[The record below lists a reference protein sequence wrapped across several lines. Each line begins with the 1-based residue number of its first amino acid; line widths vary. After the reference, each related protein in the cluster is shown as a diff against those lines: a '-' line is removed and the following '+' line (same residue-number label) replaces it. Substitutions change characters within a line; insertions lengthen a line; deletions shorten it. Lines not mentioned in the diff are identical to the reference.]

1 MHFMKNIAI
10 IPARSGSKRLPN
22 KNIML
27 LGGIP
32 LMAHSILEAKKY
44 PNIIDEIYVSTD
56 DNQIKEIA
64 LAFGVQVIDRPEEIS
79 GDLAPTVTALKHVL
93 ELISHHV
100 DNVFLL
106 QPTNPMRPDNLI
118 SDAYSLFQN
127 HQTDSLMTVSQN
139 HHKLGKISN
148 NEFLPYNYA
157 IGQRSQDLEPL
168 YYENGLLYIIASQLI
183 LQEKIM
189 GEKPFPMIVNHPY
202 AYVDIDTQDDFDF
215 AEYLFNKSKN
225 NL

>member
-32 LMAHSILEAKKY
+32 LMVHSILEAKKY
-44 PNIIDEIYVSTD
+44 PKIIDEIYVSTD
-56 DNQIKEIA
+56 DNQIKQIA
-64 LAFGVQVIDRPEEIS
+64 LSFGAKVIDRPAHLS
-79 GDLAPTVTALKHVL
+79 GDLEPTVTALKHVL
-93 ELISHHV
+93 ESISYPV

-106 QPTNPMRPDNLI
+106 QPTNPMRPNNLL

-139 HHKLGKISN
+139 HQKLGKINN
-148 NEFLPYNYA
+148 NEFLPYNYT

-189 GEKPFPMIVNHPY
+189 GEKPFPMIVNHQY
-202 AYVDIDTQDDFDF
+202 ASLDIDTQDDFDL
-215 AEYLFNKSKN
+215 ADCLFRKSKN
-225 NL
+225 TL